1 MTTRRMGH
9 GMAVS
14 PEKDLELFASMA
26 ARGQRLSGIS
36 QLPDRKSVV

>member
-36 QLPDRKSVV
+36 TPGL

>member
-14 PEKDLELFASMA
+14 PEKDLELFAGMDPICFIFWSFNHT
-26 ARGQRLSGIS
+26 I
-36 QLPDRKSVV
+36 P

>member
-14 PEKDLELFASMA
+14 PEKDLELFAS
-26 ARGQRLSGIS
+26 L
-36 QLPDRKSVV
+36 DRKSVV